1 MNRVGIFA
9 KTFPGTAP
17 AEVLAAVRAAGF
29 DCAQFNLA
37 CAGLD
42 PVPAAVPQDVRTMIA
57 AASRETGVSL
67 AALSGTVNMIHP
79 DPAFRSEGRR
89 RLAGVIATAAACGI
103 PLVTVCTGTRD
114 PHDPWRAHPDNAG
127 PGAWRD
133 LLAEMGAALKA
144 AERDGVLLGVEP
156 EAGNVVSDARAAR
169 RLIDDLA
176 SPRVRI
182 VIDPANLI
190 DGVPPE
196 QASATVAAAV
206 DLLAERIALA
216 HAKDRDAAGRP
227 VAPGR
232 GIVDFPAFFRRLA
245 EAGFGGPVVAHGFSA
260 AEAPA
265 VRAFLDAA
273 MRQAG
278 SAA

>member
-1 MNRVGIFA
+1 MNRVGLFA
-9 KTFPGTAP
+9 KTFPGTVP
-17 AEVLAAVRAAGF
+17 ADVLGAVKAAGF

-42 PVPAAVPQDVRTMIA
+42 PVPAEVPRSVRTAIA
-57 AASRETGVSL
+57 AASRETGVTL

-79 DPAFRSEGRR
+79 DPAIRSDGRR
-89 RLAGVIATAAACGI
+89 RLAAVIAAASGCGI
-103 PLVTVCTGTRD
+103 PLVTLCTGTRD

-127 PGAWRD
+127 PEAWRD
-133 LLAEMGAALKA
+133 LLAGMGAAVEA
-144 AERDGVLLGVEP
+144 AERHDVLLGVEP

-169 RLIDDLA
+169 RLVGDLA
-176 SPRVRI
+176 SPRVRV
-182 VIDPANLI
+182 VIDPANLV

-196 QASATVAAAV
+196 QGTATVAAAI
-206 DLLAERIALA
+206 DLLAERIGLA
-216 HAKDRDAAGRP
+216 HAKDRDAAGLP

-232 GIVDFPAFFRRLA
+232 GIVDFRAFFRRLA
-245 EAGFGGPVVAHGFSA
+245 EAGYGGPIVAHGFPA

-278 SAA
+278 AAA